1 MSLEQFSAV
10 EPGLEQL
17 RPDLNCSKPRS
28 ELELDAILAVAGADG
43 GNTIDFVELQAA
55 GADPGAA
62 EPAAAPWADVVAA
75 LEGTVSGIQQRQVR
89 GHRVFVMICE
99 HRMVRDKC
107 ECGSWSAA
115 RTLISYARAAP

>member
-1 MSLEQFSAV
+1 
-10 EPGLEQL
+10 
-17 RPDLNCSKPRS
+17 
-28 ELELDAILAVAGADG
+28 
-43 GNTIDFVELQAA
+43 
-55 GADPGAA
+55 
-62 EPAAAPWADVVAA
+62 VVAA

-115 RTLISYARAAP
+115 RTLISYARAAPWLSLPVRRPR